1 MTGFARAKKQYTIS
15 TDSQVCF
22 VNYYCHLP
30 AISLNEKQLMFFQN
44 AEIPTEP
51 VKEIDLPSKHVT
63 TNHIK
68 NQEKRLIV
76 VLEQAHLETV
86 KWGKGFGIL
95 NVDDHS
101 TVLKRSGRDFSTA
114 RPDILHQCLLM
125 LLDSPLNR
133 AGFLQVSNH
142 L

>member
-1 MTGFARAKKQYTIS
+1 
-15 TDSQVCF
+15 
-22 VNYYCHLP
+22 
-30 AISLNEKQLMFFQN
+30 MFFQN

-51 VKEIDLPSKHVT
+51 VKEMDLPSKHVT

-142 L
+142 LYNNYCSNVHFTYVFLSL

>member
-1 MTGFARAKKQYTIS
+1 
-15 TDSQVCF
+15 
-22 VNYYCHLP
+22 
-30 AISLNEKQLMFFQN
+30 MFFQN
-44 AEIPTEP
+44 AEIPTKP

-142 L
+142 LYTIYCFNVHFT

>member
-1 MTGFARAKKQYTIS
+1 MTGFTRVKKQYTNS
-15 TDSQVCF
+15 KRQVCF
-22 VNYYCHLP
+22 VNYYVRKFCHLP

-68 NQEKRLIV
+68 NQEKRLIII
-76 VLEQAHLETV
+76 LEQAHLETV

-101 TVLKRSGRDFSTA
+101 TVLKRSGRDLA
-114 RPDILHQCLLM
+114 
-125 LLDSPLNR
+125 
-133 AGFLQVSNH
+133 
-142 L
+142 